1 MKPGKEVVME
11 RMIIVRIGM
20 VIVLCWLWSGGAT
33 ESTAEAIEL
42 KLAHFMPPVHVQH
55 TKNFIPF
62 AERVAKLSAGQ
73 VTVKIYPGGTLGDAR
88 QLYDATLNGVTDIAF
103 FIPSYLTGR
112 FPRSSVFELPALF
125 DSGAH
130 LARASYEVYDKY
142 IADDFKDVKVLCMY
156 GPGQGQLGFVNRNVR
171 SVADM
176 RGLKIRSPNAE
187 MNIALRALGATPVGM
202 PVSELAVSLQKG
214 VVEGVLTPYSAF
226 VDFKVYDLVKYV
238 TEVNLYGTYMIMIMN
253 KKSFA
258 SLPEIGKKAI
268 EEASG
273 KQWGLHVARV
283 YDQADVEA
291 AEQMKSTGKIQ
302 LSKMPDPEKA
312 KISEMLK
319 GMAAEWVETVSKKG
333 IQGQAI
339 LDAVKAA
346 ANATR

>member
-1 MKPGKEVVME
+1 MRKVA
-11 RMIIVRIGM
+11 
-20 VIVLCWLWSGGAT
+20 LFWLMAAFLAGSLIMADRQ
-33 ESTAEAIEL
+33 TARAQAIEL

-62 AERVAKLSAGQ
+62 AEKVAKLSNGQ

-112 FPRSSVFELPALF
+112 FPRCSAFELPALF
-125 DSGAH
+125 DSAAH
-130 LARASYEVYDKY
+130 LTRASYEVYDKY

-156 GPGQGQLGFVNRNVR
+156 GPGQGQLGFVNKNVR

-176 RGLKIRSPNAE
+176 KGLKIRSPNAE
-187 MNIALRALGATPVGM
+187 MNIALKALGATPVGM

-214 VVEGVLTPYSAF
+214 VVDGVLTPYSAF

-238 TEVNLYGTYMIMIMN
+238 TEVNMYGTYMIMIMN
-253 KKSFA
+253 KKSFN
-258 SLPEIGKKAI
+258 SLSETGKKAI
-268 EEASG
+268 EQASD
-273 KQWGLHVARV
+273 KQWGLHVARA
-283 YDQADVEA
+283 YDQADLEA
-291 AEQMKSTGKIQ
+291 VEQMKSTGKIQ

-312 KISEMLK
+312 KIADLLK
-319 GMAAEWVETVSKKG
+319 GMATEWVEAVSKKG

-346 ANATR
+346 AKATR

>member
-1 MKPGKEVVME
+1 MKKVILFGL
-11 RMIIVRIGM
+11 IVAFAVGS
-20 VIVLCWLWSGGAT
+20 VITVGGQ
-33 ESTAEAIEL
+33 TAGAQAIEL

-62 AERVAKLSAGQ
+62 AEKVAKLSAGQ
-73 VTVKIYPGGTLGDAR
+73 VAVKVYPGGTLGDAR

-156 GPGQGQLGFVNRNVR
+156 GPGQGQLGFVNKNVQ

-238 TEVNLYGTYMIMIMN
+238 AEVNLYGTYMIMIMN
-253 KKSFA
+253 KKAFA

-273 KQWGLHVARV
+273 KQWGLHVART

-291 AEQMKSTGKIQ
+291 LEQMKSTGKIQ
-302 LSKMPDPEKA
+302 LSKMPDSEKA

-319 GMAAEWVETVSKKG
+319 GMAAEWVDTVSKKG

-346 ANATR
+346 AKATR